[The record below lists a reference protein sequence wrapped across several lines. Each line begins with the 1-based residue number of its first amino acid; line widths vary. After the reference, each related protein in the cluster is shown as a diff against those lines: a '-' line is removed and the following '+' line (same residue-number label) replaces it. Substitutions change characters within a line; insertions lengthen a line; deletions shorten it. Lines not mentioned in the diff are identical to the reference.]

1 MSKDIEMIDNTKIEY
16 IIGNE
21 FALKPKISEMFLII
35 NDNKK
40 IPFKE
45 ILEIAQK
52 IPSDKYE
59 DENLKYLLNN
69 YNKELYI
76 SYINEV
82 KFDFKIENIIGTNIL
97 LKPLNLRKSE
107 YSSDFYEIICNEQL
121 ECLKNNFEN
130 STFGCPCSQLHI
142 EISLLNLSIHQNDNR
157 THNVYLKFK
166 KEFNRLDEISLNNK
180 IKYIN
185 FIGKTFNKPQD
196 FEKNF
201 IFYFNQKINTSF
213 KIFDD
218 KFNERKIFSTEL
230 NNFQP
235 KIIYYYGLSGK
246 GKSVTLIGALKY
258 NINLSKYG
266 TFYLNCKTM
275 KILLE
280 NGKEF
285 IAKQIFIDEIAY
297 LFIGDYK
304 KYKKVCD
311 IIENYKF
318 ENNYSFWDLTIK
330 ILENCEN
337 EKKYIIGFDQYN
349 DSNDKNC
356 KFKKIEEK
364 FIKSKLFKFLLFCS
378 MNETDIRKLK
388 IDKLLNESNKKD
400 SRELIKLCD
409 MDDVIKS
416 NEDNI
421 NKIKAFIKLGKTFK
435 VYNELK
441 TMNIFDIKNYLQEK
455 KEKYL
460 YKIISFYTGNKYN
473 NKNNKIENIM
483 NIDEKYYQKLLS
495 FKINKNYTK
504 KELINIINN
513 IPFRFFDILLN
524 NNKYYITT
532 SFPLID
538 DLIKDIYFYIILNK
552 NYLSF
557 QKILNNKGSA
567 LGTLFEYKV
576 IYNISNNKNE
586 NYFSNVN
593 ISETLSLEILI
604 PKNNQ
609 NYTPK
614 FKRNLDNDKI
624 YLITQEQFGG
634 KDLDFLIINMKNNIP
649 IIYGF
654 QVSIHKNNIFII
666 DDLEK
671 SFNILKNNLNISF
684 KLNIE
689 DNNMNFGYIF
699 DYSRINTSEY
709 EIMLTKCKKKN
720 LPYVFF
726 NPEDNK
732 FYSQNGVV
740 VYNIESFNKNIN
752 SIKSNNKLITDYFSI
767 YYNYFITNE
776 QMNIIINFLS
786 KKLQKSIKNLKFIEK
801 VNNIEYNN
809 NYIYISKPNNSLII
823 LLIFENNILRSY
835 NLLQNKELSMREFAQ
850 FYFNKYVME

>member
-1 MSKDIEMIDNTKIEY
+1 MSKDIDMKDITKIEY
-16 IIGNE
+16 NIRNE

-35 NDNKK
+35 KDNIQ

-59 DENLKYLLNN
+59 NENLKYSLNN
-69 YNKELYI
+69 CNKELYI
-76 SYINEV
+76 SYINEI
-82 KFDFKIENIIGTNIL
+82 KFNFEIENIIGTNIL
-97 LKPLNLRKSE
+97 QKPLNLRKSE

-121 ECLKNNFEN
+121 ECLRNNFEN
-130 STFGCPCSQLHI
+130 STFGCPCSQITI
-142 EISLLNLSIHQNDNR
+142 EISLLNLSIHQNDNK
-157 THNVYLKFK
+157 THNVYLKNK
-166 KEFNRLDEISLNNK
+166 KEFNRLDESSLNNK
-180 IKYIN
+180 KIYID
-185 FIGKTFNKPQD
+185 FIGKTFDKPQD

-213 KIFDD
+213 HIFDD
-218 KFNERKIFSTEL
+218 NSNQRKIFSTEL
-230 NNFQP
+230 KNFQP

-246 GKSVTLIGALKY
+246 GKSVTLIGTLKY
-258 NINLSKYG
+258 NINLLKYG

-275 KILLE
+275 KTLLE
-280 NGKEF
+280 NGKEL

-304 KYKKVCD
+304 NYENVCD
-311 IIENYKF
+311 IIGNYIF
-318 ENNYSFWDLTIK
+318 ENNYSFWDLTIE
-330 ILENCEN
+330 ILNYCGN

-349 DSNDKNC
+349 DSNDKYC
-356 KFKKIEEK
+356 KIKKIEET
-364 FIKSKLFKFLLFCS
+364 FNKSKLFKFLLFCS

-409 MDDVIKS
+409 MDDVIKN
-416 NEDNI
+416 NETNI
-421 NKIKAFIKLGKTFK
+421 NKIEAFIKLGKTFK
-435 VYNELK
+435 VYNELQ
-441 TMNIFDIKNYLQEK
+441 TMNIYDIKNYLQEK

-460 YKIISFYTGNKYN
+460 YKIISFYTGNEYN

-513 IPFRFFDILLN
+513 IPFRFFDILMN

-532 SFPLID
+532 NFPLID
-538 DLIKDIYFYIILNK
+538 DLLKDIYFYIIHNK
-552 NYLSF
+552 NYLYF

-567 LGTLFEYKV
+567 LGTLFKYKV
-576 IYNISNNKNE
+576 IYNICNNNI
-586 NYFSNVN
+586 NYFLNVN

-614 FKRNLDNDKI
+614 FKKNLDNDKT

-634 KDLDFLIINMKNNIP
+634 KDLDFLIIKMKNNIP

-671 SFNILKNNLNISF
+671 SYNKLKKNLNISF

-689 DNNMNFGYIF
+689 DNNMYFGYIF
-699 DYSRINTSEY
+699 DYSRIKTLEY
-709 EIMLTKCKKKN
+709 EIMLKKCKKKN

-740 VYNIESFNKNIN
+740 VYNIESFNKNIY

-767 YYNYFITNE
+767 NYNYFISNK

-809 NYIYISKPNNSLII
+809 NYIYISNPNNSLII
-823 LLIFENNILRSY
+823 LLFFENNILRAY
-835 NLLQNKELSMREFAQ
+835 NLLQNKELSMREFGQ
-850 FYFNKYVME
+850 FYFNKYVIE